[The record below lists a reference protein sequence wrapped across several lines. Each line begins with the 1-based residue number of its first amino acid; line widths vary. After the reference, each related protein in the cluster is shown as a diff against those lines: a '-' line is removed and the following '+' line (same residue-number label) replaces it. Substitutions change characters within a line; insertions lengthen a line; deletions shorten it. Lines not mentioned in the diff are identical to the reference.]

1 MDISQNEKTASGF
14 CKRLKFCLESSLKQE
29 SSFIKQ
35 ILPDSV
41 LFQYMVSYKLSPKS
55 YIAKDSLPSLERQL

>member
-41 LFQYMVSYKLSPKS
+41 LFQYIIQIIQIIPQKLYSK
-55 YIAKDSLPSLERQL
+55 R

>member
-1 MDISQNEKTASGF
+1 MGSGF
-14 CKRLKFCLESSLKQE
+14 CKRIEILSGKSIEAGVFF
-29 SSFIKQ
+29 FIKQ

-55 YIAKDSLPSLERQL
+55 YIAKDGLTCLEQLL